1 MPLDIELGK
10 NHLQRSVNRGVR
22 DESSGGEG
30 ELKCY
35 RQYIQG
41 NKRIRE
47 ERVGEEG
54 GGGEK
59 KRFEIFHRVKNRV
72 CVYNHSPHSTIATFD
87 YSPKWRQH
95 LLKKKKIKKEK
106 DENPTCKEHFLPP
119 SLLHNGGDKLINKLH
134 PRTFKAERG

>member
-1 MPLDIELGK
+1 M
-10 NHLQRSVNRGVR
+10 R

>member
-72 CVYNHSPHSTIATFD
+72 CVYNRRLTIRHIQPLPHSTIHQGGD
-87 YSPKWRQH
+87 NICW
-95 LLKKKKIKKEK
+95 KKKKNKE
-106 DENPTCKEHFLPP
+106 
-119 SLLHNGGDKLINKLH
+119 
-134 PRTFKAERG
+134 RERWKSNV